1 MEELLLK
8 NVWIIVITLLLLL
21 NAVALLFLS
30 GYIKFQVPQ
39 KDAVTEPVVQLTSQ
53 TELEADHE
61 NSEIEPSS
69 EPETT
74 AQVVTEPNIQATPM
88 PSPEA
93 VSAEEM
99 DNTNKDTSSKSSSN
113 HSSQSSMYNM
123 TSEQIQDGIS
133 FGKGPNYMSS
143 FSIPAQVNTFY
154 FDYYDNPIIKTPYL
168 NVAQLANVEYYENDR
183 TITEE
188 EARSV
193 IDYEK
198 LSFLVYFKGEFS
210 KLFAVELS
218 QNNIIEPVSTENAS
232 NSTYKLV
239 TYSTSNIDFT
249 QPAVLRVFLKDDPE
263 QYSDH
268 MVDFSAYIK

>member
-30 GYIKFQVPQ
+30 GYIKFQPPQ
-39 KDAVTEPVVQLTSQ
+39 KDAVTEPVVQLTPQ
-53 TELEADHE
+53 TELEANHE
-61 NSEIEPSS
+61 NSDISPSS

-74 AQVVTEPNIQATPM
+74 AQVVAEPNVQATPM
-88 PSPEA
+88 PGPEA

-99 DNTNKDTSSKSSSN
+99 DNVSKDTSSKSSSN
-113 HSSQSSMYNM
+113 HSSQSSMYDM
-123 TSEQIQDGIS
+123 TSEQIQNAIS

-188 EARSV
+188 EARTV

-210 KLFAVELS
+210 KLFAVELF

-232 NSTYKLV
+232 NLTYKLV
-239 TYSTSNIDFT
+239 TYSTPDIDFT

-268 MVDFSAYIK
+268 MVDFSAYVQ